1 MTDEDRRRIREALRH
16 IRELRQEL
24 EITRKML
31 EACEANR
38 ERLERRVGELLADL
52 TAIARMDGKE

>member
-1 MTDEDRRRIREALRH
+1 MNDEDRRKMREALAH

-31 EACEANR
+31 EACEKNR